1 MLLKTTR
8 FIWKPI
14 LLPNRKNLDE
24 MTLVPVEAAKNIKT
38 ATVIKAGTQVS
49 PGESHLLSKEK

>member
-1 MLLKTTR
+1 
-8 FIWKPI
+8 
-14 LLPNRKNLDE
+14 

-49 PGESHLLSKEK
+49 PGESHFLPKER